1 MNLKTLATPALAAL
15 ALALSA
21 LQPFSPS
28 ALSAG
33 SVKLKNGA
41 SIQGDI
47 IAERADRVIVDLG
60 FNVISIP
67 RDDIARVIT
76 TDPADLGNPDPQP
89 APSDDTAA
97 TATLY
102 RTAPNQPTLTVRE
115 NVARVGEA
123 VVQIRTPTGL
133 GSGFIID
140 PSGYIVTNEHVISG
154 EYNISITLF
163 RNGRNELEK
172 VVCNNV
178 RIVALD
184 PRLDLA
190 LLKIENLPA
199 GAALPTLPLGDSN
212 TLNEGQTVFAIG
224 SPLGLDRTVSQGIV
238 SSRNRP
244 FDGQLYIQTT
254 TQINPG
260 NSGGPLFNLQ
270 GEVTGVNNMK
280 PMMTGVEGL
289 SFSIPA
295 ATLKNFLR
303 NRDAYA
309 FDARNP
315 NSGYRYLE
323 PPRILK
329 TTGTE
334 VAGKDRDDAN
344 TGDER

>member
-1 MNLKTLATPALAAL
+1 MILRKLFAL
-15 ALALSA
+15 ALVVSA

-28 ALSAG
+28 ALCAPG
-33 SVKLKNGA
+33 AVKLKNGA

-60 FNVISIP
+60 FDVISIP
-67 RDDIARVIT
+67 RDDIDKIT
-76 TDPADLGNPDPQP
+76 AGTADADAPAETEEDG
-89 APSDDTAA
+89 AV
-97 TATLY
+97 LY
-102 RTAPNQPTLTVRE
+102 RTAPGQPALTVKE
-115 NVARVGEA
+115 NVTRVGEA

-140 PSGYIVTNEHVISG
+140 PAGYIVTNAHVISG
-154 EYNISITLF
+154 EYNISVTLF
-163 RNGRNELEK
+163 RSARNELEK
-172 VVCNNV
+172 VVFSNV
-178 RIVALD
+178 RIVALS

-190 LLKIENLPA
+190 LLKLETPPA
-199 GAALPTLPLGDSN
+199 DGALPTLPLGDSN
-212 TLNEGQTVFAIG
+212 VLNEGQTVFAIG

-254 TQINPG
+254 AQINPG
-260 NSGGPLFNLQ
+260 NSGGPLFNLH
-270 GEVTGVNNMK
+270 GEVVGVNNMK

-289 SFSIPA
+289 SFSIPSA
-295 ATLKNFLR
+295 VLKNFLR

-329 TTGTE
+329 AAAE
-334 VAGKDRDDAN
+334 KP
-344 TGDER
+344 

>member
-1 MNLKTLATPALAAL
+1 MNFSKITALFTAAL
-15 ALALSA
+15 CFQLSA
-21 LQPFSPS
+21 FPL
-28 ALSAG
+28 G
-33 SVKLKNGA
+33 VVKLKNGA

-47 IAERADRVIVDLG
+47 IAERSDRVIVDLG

-67 RDDIARVIT
+67 RDDIDTIT
-76 TDPADLGNPDPQP
+76 TEATGSAAPAETDTTNADLFR
-89 APSDDTAA
+89 A
-97 TATLY
+97 
-102 RTAPNQPTLTVRE
+102 APNQPTLTVKE
-115 NVARVGEA
+115 NVTRVGDA

-154 EYNISITLF
+154 EYNISVTLF

-172 VVCNNV
+172 VVHTNI

-199 GAALPTLPLGDSN
+199 GAALPSLPLGDSN

-254 TQINPG
+254 AQINPG

-270 GEVTGVNNMK
+270 GEVVGVNNMK
-280 PMMTGVEGL
+280 PMMTGIEGL
-289 SFSIPA
+289 SFSIPSA
-295 ATLKNFLR
+295 VLKNFLR

-329 TTGTE
+329 TGTGKP
-334 VAGKDRDDAN
+334 AG
-344 TGDER
+344 EQ